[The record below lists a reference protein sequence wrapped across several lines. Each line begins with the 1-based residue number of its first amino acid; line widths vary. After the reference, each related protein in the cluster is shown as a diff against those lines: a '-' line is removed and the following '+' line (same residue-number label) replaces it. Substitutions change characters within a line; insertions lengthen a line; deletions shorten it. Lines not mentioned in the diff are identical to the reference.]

1 MLDRSRCACHFP
13 SSPSPIAGSDEA
25 YGQARILGIDADR
38 HPHPARR
45 ETDMDKSGD
54 NRVRAALEAIGQLP
68 DPEIAIAD
76 AALQLARADLAD
88 ADPEAPRAHLSLLAR
103 EAVELAG
110 TVTPDDVVGQAVALA
125 RLLGETHGYIGDT
138 STYDDLDN
146 ANLIRVI
153 ERRRGLP
160 VALGVLWLH
169 CARAAGWGCHGVDFP
184 GHFLLALTHDGTQ
197 LVLDVFNG
205 GAPVDARALRR
216 LIKGVEGPDAE
227 LRPGVLRPMSTR
239 AVLLRLQNNIKLRR
253 LQAGDMAGALACTE
267 NMLRIAPDEASQWRD
282 AVLMHQRLGQLNE
295 ALRCGEAF
303 LDLVRQGEA
312 ADHMRATMAE
322 LRARLN

>member
-1 MLDRSRCACHFP
+1 MEKP
-13 SSPSPIAGSDEA
+13 
-25 YGQARILGIDADR
+25 
-38 HPHPARR
+38 
-45 ETDMDKSGD
+45 GD
-54 NRVRAALEAIGQLP
+54 DRVRAALEAIGQLP

-76 AALQLARADLAD
+76 AALQLARTDLPD
-88 ADPEAPRAHLSLLAR
+88 ADPEAARAHLSILAR
-103 EAVELAG
+103 EAVELAR
-110 TVTPDDVVGQAVALA
+110 TVTPDDVVGQAVGLA

-138 STYDDLDN
+138 RTYDDLSN

-205 GAPVDARALRR
+205 GAPVDAPALRR
-216 LIKGVEGPDAE
+216 LIKSVEGPQAE
-227 LRPGVLRPMSTR
+227 LRPGVLRPMTVR
-239 AVLLRLQNNIKLRR
+239 GVLLRLQNNIKLRR
-253 LQAGDMAGALACTE
+253 LQADDIAGAVACTE

-282 AVLMHQRLGQLNE
+282 AVLMHQRLGQLPD

-303 LDLVRQGEA
+303 LHLVPEGDA
-312 ADHMRATMAE
+312 AERMRAAMAD

>member
-1 MLDRSRCACHFP
+1 
-13 SSPSPIAGSDEA
+13 
-25 YGQARILGIDADR
+25 
-38 HPHPARR
+38 
-45 ETDMDKSGD
+45 MDKADD

-76 AALQLARADLAD
+76 AALQLARADLPD
-88 ADPEAPRAHLSLLAR
+88 ADPEAARAHLSVLAR

-110 TVTPDDVVGQAVALA
+110 TVTPDDVIGQAVGLA
-125 RLLGETHGYIGDT
+125 RLLGEAHGYVGNT
-138 STYDDLDN
+138 SSYDDLAN
-146 ANLIRVI
+146 ANLIQVI

-184 GHFLLALTHDGTQ
+184 GHFLLALSHQGTQ

-205 GAPVDARALRR
+205 GAPMDAPALRR
-216 LIKGVEGPDAE
+216 LIKAVEGPQAE
-227 LRPGVLRPMSTR
+227 LRPGILRPIGTR

-253 LQAGDMAGALACTE
+253 LQAGDMEGALACTE

-282 AVLMHQRLGQLNE
+282 AVLMHQRLGQLSD

-303 LDLVRQGEA
+303 LRLVPQGEA
-312 ADHMRATMAE
+312 AERMRAAMAD